1 MNIIHFPLICS
12 QESFNFRDS
21 STPYPILLDYA
32 ICIKR
37 QVGFCGLTLNVAT
50 EGDGFGLNR
59 NEIGL
64 NTGLACH
71 AFDFT
76 QRVQDNSS
84 DFLQLSGAFVTD
96 GINRRPGTLG
106 MLAIKER
113 VVSSFEFLLTLKCT
127 DSYFCGVYDTLID
140 PFPGIS
146 CECTEIRKNLAK
158 KLTSLVGRLI
168 FNFLRPLQPAFRDR
182 WS

>member
-1 MNIIHFPLICS
+1 MNIIHFPSCS
-12 QESFNFRDS
+12 PQESFNFRDS

-106 MLAIKER
+106 MLAIRGK
-113 VVSSFEFLLTLKCT
+113 SCFEFELLLTLKMHRLVLLW
-127 DSYFCGVYDTLID
+127 GVRHAD
-140 PFPGIS
+140 
-146 CECTEIRKNLAK
+146 
-158 KLTSLVGRLI
+158 
-168 FNFLRPLQPAFRDR
+168 RPVP
-182 WS
+182 WNIM